1 LNTCQALDD
10 FGTKA
15 TLTDKSFQLNSD
27 LIDAKPIEG
36 SINVNQSKVF
46 TLSNSKTKTSVE
58 VSSDMAPNSF
68 YLYVWRMA
76 FCPEAM
82 ILIDIKSGETFS
94 WCTMYKFNKL

>member
-27 LIDAKPIEG
+27 LLDAKPVEG
-36 SINVNQSKVF
+36 SMNVNQSKVF

-58 VSSDMAPNSF
+58 VSSNVAPNSF
-68 YLYVWRMA
+68 YLYIWRMA

-82 ILIDIKSGETFS
+82 IVIDLKQGKSITWS
-94 WCTMYKFNKL
+94 TTYKFIKP